1 MSLLESCMTG
11 DLKNVQQL
19 LDSGENASQTNEND
33 DFPLYLASQ
42 EGYYDVVEL
51 LLKKGRPR
59 IKETKMETLLAA
71 EVEGHYNMVKL
82 LLQKISHIL
91 I

>member
-1 MSLLESCMTG
+1 MTG

-51 LLKKGRPR
+51 LLKKGASTNQRNKNGDTP
-59 IKETKMETLLAA
+59 LAA
-71 EVEGHYNMVKL
+71 ASQEGHYNSDI
-82 LLQKISHIL
+82 LLQ
-91 I
+91 